1 MDKKVMFEIEE
12 IVKKIKNEIST
23 NEIIL
28 FGSQSNGTATADSDI
43 DLCIITKD
51 NNERKID
58 LIRRIRRTISPYIT
72 MPVDI
77 LVFEKEEFEK
87 RASLNSTF
95 EFKLKS
101 EGKKIYEQ

>member
-1 MDKKVMFEIEE
+1 MNEKVKFEIDE
-12 IVKKIKNEIST
+12 IVKSIKNEIPT

-51 NNERKID
+51 DKERKLD
-58 LIRRIRRTISPYIT
+58 KIRRIRKKISSFIT

-77 LVFEKEEFEK
+77 LVYDKEEFEE
-87 RASLNSTF
+87 RAMLNSTF
-95 EFKLKS
+95 EFKLKN
-101 EGKKIYEQ
+101 EGIKVYEQ